1 MTDAPTRTPRLRWLR
16 NLFLQ
21 VVIAVVL
28 LLLLEGLA
36 SVHAAWDKIN
46 WDARADLRPT
56 AESIHTDYD
65 PLLGWVSRPGVYED
79 LYGAGRDLVIEEDGS
94 RATPS
99 RDKIVPTTR
108 VVASGDSFTMAYG
121 VGDDQTW
128 AAHLE
133 NEHPE
138 LEITNLGLGGY
149 GLCQA
154 FLRYQRDGVR
164 IPHELHLFSFITEN
178 YRRLGRDR
186 FMGYGKPVVTVED
199 GQLVVENVPPPRRR
213 HSPLFQLRY
222 GDALQ
227 ELDLL
232 RWMNEGIAER
242 RAAEREE
249 WEKNIQPSALAIF
262 HELHRLHT
270 EHGRTGVLVHF
281 PVESD
286 YSDGASNGWRKWL
299 GEEARANGWIFVDLI
314 PALRALPRDQVRDLF
329 IQDDADRFRGA
340 AGHYTER
347 GNQLMARALLQE
359 LTRQGVLN
367 QPAQ

>member
-1 MTDAPTRTPRLRWLR
+1 
-16 NLFLQ
+16 
-21 VVIAVVL
+21 
-28 LLLLEGLA
+28 
-36 SVHAAWDKIN
+36 
-46 WDARADLRPT
+46 
-56 AESIHTDYD
+56 
-65 PLLGWVSRPGVYED
+65 
-79 LYGAGRDLVIEEDGS
+79 
-94 RATPS
+94 
-99 RDKIVPTTR
+99 
-108 VVASGDSFTMAYG
+108 
-121 VGDDQTW
+121 
-128 AAHLE
+128 
-133 NEHPE
+133 
-138 LEITNLGLGGY
+138 
-149 GLCQA
+149 
-154 FLRYQRDGVR
+154 
-164 IPHELHLFSFITEN
+164 
-178 YRRLGRDR
+178 
-186 FMGYGKPVVTVED
+186 MGYGKPVVTVED
-199 GQLVVENVPPPRRR
+199 GQLVVKNVPPPRRR

-232 RWMNEGIAER
+232 RWLNEGIAER

-359 LTRQGVLN
+359 LTRQGVLDR
-367 QPAQ
+367 PAQYPAARSGSAAPAGLKAQFLQDQCRGAEAGEGGLYQVHADEGGEREPPRIHLQPQRETDQHETPRKHTHAIFHRHG